1 MLISRNKPFIILI
14 SRYMYICSLG
24 STSLY
29 LFFQTQLE
37 MVSTDLVAE
46 LRSEVARWWD
56 GLHKQ
61 QMAKHQAESGSHGNA
76 MLSPILGAML
86 GDGPIR
92 MITLGQELTV
102 DMDEKSLGELQ
113 FKDNQVVQI
122 ESIHFCLFLFIIRL
136 LNILDSELYIVC
148 VQSEGNDNMY
158 VYLLLPPLINNNA
171 LLCGVSK
178 TYIEKFQPVQNTAA

>member
-1 MLISRNKPFIILI
+1 
-14 SRYMYICSLG
+14 MYA
-24 STSLY
+24 
-29 LFFQTQLE
+29 LFENAVCVMFELSSQTQLE

-46 LRSEVARWWD
+46 LRAEVARWWD

-61 QMAKHQAESGSHGNA
+61 QMARHQAESGGHGNA

-113 FKDNQVVQI
+113 FKDNQVKLQSYLSLFYMY
-122 ESIHFCLFLFIIRL
+122 SIILILF
-136 LNILDSELYIVC
+136 
-148 VQSEGNDNMY
+148 
-158 VYLLLPPLINNNA
+158 
-171 LLCGVSK
+171 
-178 TYIEKFQPVQNTAA
+178 

>member
-1 MLISRNKPFIILI
+1 
-14 SRYMYICSLG
+14 MYA
-24 STSLY
+24 
-29 LFFQTQLE
+29 LFENDVCVMFELSSQTQLE

-46 LRSEVARWWD
+46 LRAEVARWWD

-61 QMAKHQAESGSHGNA
+61 QMARHQAESGGHGNA

-113 FKDNQVVQI
+113 FKDNQVKLQLLISFLHVQYYTY
-122 ESIHFCLFLFIIRL
+122 FFLIIKVWH
-136 LNILDSELYIVC
+136 SV
-148 VQSEGNDNMY
+148 
-158 VYLLLPPLINNNA
+158 
-171 LLCGVSK
+171 LC
-178 TYIEKFQPVQNTAA
+178 

>member
-1 MLISRNKPFIILI
+1 
-14 SRYMYICSLG
+14 MYA
-24 STSLY
+24 
-29 LFFQTQLE
+29 LFENDVCVMYELSSQTQLE

-46 LRSEVARWWD
+46 LRAEVARWWD

-61 QMAKHQAESGSHGNA
+61 QMARHQAESGGHGNA

-113 FKDNQVVQI
+113 FKDNQVKLHSYLSLFYMY
-122 ESIHFCLFLFIIRL
+122 SIILIFLLIIKVWH
-136 LNILDSELYIVC
+136 SV
-148 VQSEGNDNMY
+148 
-158 VYLLLPPLINNNA
+158 
-171 LLCGVSK
+171 LC
-178 TYIEKFQPVQNTAA
+178 

>member
-1 MLISRNKPFIILI
+1 
-14 SRYMYICSLG
+14 MYA
-24 STSLY
+24 
-29 LFFQTQLE
+29 LFENDVCVMFELSSQTQLE

-46 LRSEVARWWD
+46 LRAEVARWWD

-61 QMAKHQAESGSHGNA
+61 QMARHQAESGGHGNA

-113 FKDNQVVQI
+113 FKDNQVKLQYYLSLFYMY
-122 ESIHFCLFLFIIRL
+122 SI
-136 LNILDSELYIVC
+136 ILI
-148 VQSEGNDNMY
+148 
-158 VYLLLPPLINNNA
+158 
-171 LLCGVSK
+171 
-178 TYIEKFQPVQNTAA
+178 FF

>member
-1 MLISRNKPFIILI
+1 
-14 SRYMYICSLG
+14 
-24 STSLY
+24 
-29 LFFQTQLE
+29 

-46 LRSEVARWWD
+46 LRAEVARWWD

-122 ESIHFCLFLFIIRL
+122 RSPSISVCCQAMEN
-136 LNILDSELYIVC
+136 LNSQKSVEC
-148 VQSEGNDNMY
+148 M
-158 VYLLLPPLINNNA
+158 
-171 LLCGVSK
+171 
-178 TYIEKFQPVQNTAA
+178 

>member
-1 MLISRNKPFIILI
+1 
-14 SRYMYICSLG
+14 MYA
-24 STSLY
+24 
-29 LFFQTQLE
+29 LFENAVCVMFELSSQTQLE

-46 LRSEVARWWD
+46 LRAEVARWWD

-61 QMAKHQAESGSHGNA
+61 QMARHQAESGGHGNA

-113 FKDNQVVQI
+113 FKDNQVKLQSYLSLFYMY
-122 ESIHFCLFLFIIRL
+122 SI
-136 LNILDSELYIVC
+136 ILI
-148 VQSEGNDNMY
+148 
-158 VYLLLPPLINNNA
+158 
-171 LLCGVSK
+171 
-178 TYIEKFQPVQNTAA
+178 FF

>member
-1 MLISRNKPFIILI
+1 
-14 SRYMYICSLG
+14 MYA
-24 STSLY
+24 
-29 LFFQTQLE
+29 LFENDVCVMFELSSQTQLE

-46 LRSEVARWWD
+46 LRAEVARWWD

-61 QMAKHQAESGSHGNA
+61 QMARHQGESGGHGNA

-113 FKDNQVVQI
+113 FKDNQVKLQSYLSLFYMY
-122 ESIHFCLFLFIIRL
+122 SI
-136 LNILDSELYIVC
+136 ILI
-148 VQSEGNDNMY
+148 
-158 VYLLLPPLINNNA
+158 
-171 LLCGVSK
+171 
-178 TYIEKFQPVQNTAA
+178 FF

>member
-1 MLISRNKPFIILI
+1 
-14 SRYMYICSLG
+14 MYA
-24 STSLY
+24 
-29 LFFQTQLE
+29 LFENDVCVMFELSSQTQLE

-46 LRSEVARWWD
+46 LRAEVARWWD

-61 QMAKHQAESGSHGNA
+61 QMARHQAESGGHGNA

-113 FKDNQVVQI
+113 FKDNQVKLTILLISFLHVQYYTY
-122 ESIHFCLFLFIIRL
+122 FFLIIKVWH
-136 LNILDSELYIVC
+136 SV
-148 VQSEGNDNMY
+148 
-158 VYLLLPPLINNNA
+158 
-171 LLCGVSK
+171 LC
-178 TYIEKFQPVQNTAA
+178 

>member
-1 MLISRNKPFIILI
+1 
-14 SRYMYICSLG
+14 MYA
-24 STSLY
+24 
-29 LFFQTQLE
+29 LFENDVCVMFELSSQTQLE

-46 LRSEVARWWD
+46 LRAEVARWWD

-61 QMAKHQAESGSHGNA
+61 QMARHQAESGGHGNA

-113 FKDNQVVQI
+113 FKDNQVKLQ
-122 ESIHFCLFLFIIRL
+122 SYLSLFLHVYYTYFFLIIK
-136 LNILDSELYIVC
+136 VWC
-148 VQSEGNDNMY
+148 
-158 VYLLLPPLINNNA
+158 
-171 LLCGVSK
+171 
-178 TYIEKFQPVQNTAA
+178 

>member
-1 MLISRNKPFIILI
+1 
-14 SRYMYICSLG
+14 MYA
-24 STSLY
+24 
-29 LFFQTQLE
+29 LFENDVCVMCELSSQTQLE

-46 LRSEVARWWD
+46 LRAEVARWWD

-61 QMAKHQAESGSHGNA
+61 QMARHQAESGGHGNA

-113 FKDNQVVQI
+113 FKDNQVKLLFLLI
-122 ESIHFCLFLFIIRL
+122 PLSTCTCIFTYFFLLLKFGIHFCA
-136 LNILDSELYIVC
+136 Y
-148 VQSEGNDNMY
+148 
-158 VYLLLPPLINNNA
+158 
-171 LLCGVSK
+171 
-178 TYIEKFQPVQNTAA
+178 

>member
-1 MLISRNKPFIILI
+1 
-14 SRYMYICSLG
+14 MYA
-24 STSLY
+24 
-29 LFFQTQLE
+29 LFENDVCVMFELSSQTQLE

-46 LRSEVARWWD
+46 LRAEVARWWD

-61 QMAKHQAESGSHGNA
+61 QMARHQAESSGHGNA

-113 FKDNQVVQI
+113 FKDNQVKLQSYLSLFYMY
-122 ESIHFCLFLFIIRL
+122 SI
-136 LNILDSELYIVC
+136 ILI
-148 VQSEGNDNMY
+148 
-158 VYLLLPPLINNNA
+158 
-171 LLCGVSK
+171 
-178 TYIEKFQPVQNTAA
+178 FF